1 MKIRHRLTIR
11 QAKYPEIYALISQY
25 HISFKR
31 TPLFKPE
38 QDLITFV
45 VSEDDK
51 VWEEIERLMKENNIV
66 SIIKNDF
73 SKKEILQAA
82 WCRIRLINH
91 VGYPQPEDEWL
102 STKFT
107 YADFDRESGIF
118 SHQVEDFRIKQ
129 EPQLTNK
136 HFMDLTWPHELFAK
150 KEVIEKLQAAG
161 ITGWTP
167 RNVFIHDTGEPSREI
182 LQIAVSKITDASA
195 ILNNHPKSTSIKG
208 SIKYMPHVRG
218 ILSFTPELLSEPG
231 DFVLSKEWFGDRNAF
246 REILVSQ
253 KATNLLI
260 ENKWKGIALE
270 PVDIVS

>member
-1 MKIRHRLTIR
+1 MRIRHRLTIT
-11 QAKYPEIYALISQY
+11 QAKDPEIYALISQY

-51 VWEEIERLMKENNIV
+51 VWEEIERLMKENDMV
-66 SIIKNDF
+66 SIIKNEF
-73 SKKEILQAA
+73 SKEEILQAA
-82 WCRIRLINH
+82 WCRIRLVNH

-102 STKFT
+102 STMFT
-107 YADFDRESGIF
+107 YADFDRESGFF

-136 HFMDLTWPHELFAK
+136 HFMDLTWPHEVFAK

-161 ITGWTP
+161 IMGWTP
-167 RNVFIHDTGEPSREI
+167 RNVFIHDTGEPFKEI
-182 LQIAVSKITDASA
+182 LQIVVPKITDANA
-195 ILNNHPKSTSIKG
+195 ILRSHPISVSTER

-218 ILSFTPELLSEPG
+218 MLSFTLELLSEPV
-231 DFVLSKEWFGDRNAF
+231 DFVLSKEWFGDRIAF
-246 REILVSQ
+246 HEILVSQ
-253 KATNLLI
+253 RVTKLII
-260 ENKWKGIALE
+260 ENKWNGIALE